1 MMNRDKLDQYI
12 ERNLNRD
19 SSDQTSSKNKISIDQ
34 SDIFDK
40 AFRLGISLGCSAFLT
55 GFGAGIIE
63 SYTGLTIEFGAPVLA
78 AALINTIPFWLL
90 FSKVGPFKKKFTY
103 IDKP

>member
-1 MMNRDKLDQYI
+1 MNRDKLDQYI
-12 ERNLNRD
+12 ERNLNRK
-19 SSDQTSSKNKISIDQ
+19 SSVESSAENKFAVDQ

-40 AFRLGISLGCSAFLT
+40 AFRLGMSMFCSVFLT
-55 GFGAGIIE
+55 GVGAGLLE
-63 SYTGLTIEFGAPVLA
+63 SYTGLTIEFGAPVIA
-78 AALINTIPFWLL
+78 TALINTIPFWLL

>member
-1 MMNRDKLDQYI
+1 MNRDKLDQYI
-12 ERNLNRD
+12 ERNLNRE
-19 SSDQTSSKNKISIDQ
+19 SSGQTANEEKIRVDQ

-40 AFRLGISLGCSAFLT
+40 AFRLGLSLICSAFLT
-55 GFGAGIIE
+55 GIGAVIIE
-63 SYTGLTIEFGAPVLA
+63 SYTGLTIEFGGPILA
-78 AALINTIPFWLL
+78 TALINTIPFWLL

>member
-1 MMNRDKLDQYI
+1 MNRDKLDQYI
-12 ERNLNRD
+12 ERNLKRD
-19 SSDQTSSKNKISIDQ
+19 SSDQTTSEDKISVDQ

-40 AFRLGISLGCSAFLT
+40 AFRLGLSLICSAFLT
-55 GFGAGIIE
+55 GIGAGIIE
-63 SYTGLTIEFGAPVLA
+63 SYTGLTIEFGGPILA
-78 AALINTIPFWLL
+78 TALINTIPFWLL